1 MVVNTWNDACAQALQ
16 ELHTEAEN
24 SSAAWTSS
32 DIEAGL
38 DIVTRELAEYVR
50 NGRGGETIVLAA
62 MRSASTLAIKEL
74 DRLGYIVGFPDL
86 HRLLCRKQHDYGH
99 QNIDNFGMIGVAV
112 RLCDKIA
119 RAKNLKHLH
128 YDGFVQDETIVDTYT
143 DIIGYATIALMLDAN
158 TFSLQLADD
167 YV

>member
-24 SSAAWTSS
+24 SSAVWTSS

-50 NGRGGETIVLAA
+50 NGRGGQTIALAA

-74 DRLGYIVGFPDL
+74 DRLGYIVGLPDL

-119 RAKNLKHLH
+119 RAKNLKGRTHT
-128 YDGFVQDETIVDTYT
+128 VQDETIVDTYT

-158 TFSLQLADD
+158 TFNLQLADD

>member
-1 MVVNTWNDACAQALQ
+1 MAINTWNDACAHSLR
-16 ELHTEAEN
+16 ELWEQAEN
-24 SSAAWTSS
+24 SSAAWTNSE
-32 DIEAGL
+32 IEAGL

-50 NGRGGETIVLAA
+50 NGRGGQSIALAA
-62 MRSASTLAIKEL
+62 MRSASTLAMKEL
-74 DRLGYIVGFPDL
+74 DRLGYVVSLTEL

-119 RAKNLKHLH
+119 RAKNLKGRTHT
-128 YDGFVQDETIVDTYT
+128 VQDETIVDTYT
-143 DIIGYATIALMLDAN
+143 DIIGYATIALMLDAD
-158 TFSLQLADD
+158 TFGLQLDDD

>member
-1 MVVNTWNDACAQALQ
+1 MAVNTWNDACAQALQ

-50 NGRGGETIVLAA
+50 NGRGGQTIALAA

-74 DRLGYIVGFPDL
+74 DRLGYIVGLPEL

-119 RAKNLKHLH
+119 RAKNLKGRTHT
-128 YDGFVQDETIVDTYT
+128 VQDETIVDTYT

-158 TFSLQLADD
+158 TFNLQLADD